1 MFCSSLRTEN
11 QSKTLTDKKLFRANA
26 RANIDGLKKLFYS
39 TGENVG
45 QNQFYN
51 GRYCH
56 LSFRMVDFETA
67 QLICLLLLHSYG
79 YLACLQVPFF
89 LVLSF

>member
-1 MFCSSLRTEN
+1 MPE
-11 QSKTLTDKKLFRANA
+11 Q
-26 RANIDGLKKLFYS
+26 NIDGLKKKLFYS

-51 GRYCH
+51 GCYCH
-56 LSFRMVDFETA
+56 LPVRMVDFETA

-79 YLACLQVPFF
+79 YLACLQVN
-89 LVLSF
+89 SFCLFEVFR

>member
-1 MFCSSLRTEN
+1 MPE
-11 QSKTLTDKKLFRANA
+11 Q
-26 RANIDGLKKLFYS
+26 NIDGLKKLFYS

-51 GRYCH
+51 GRYCN
-56 LSFRMVDFETA
+56 LPVRMVDFETA

-79 YLACLQVPFF
+79 YLACLQVTFF